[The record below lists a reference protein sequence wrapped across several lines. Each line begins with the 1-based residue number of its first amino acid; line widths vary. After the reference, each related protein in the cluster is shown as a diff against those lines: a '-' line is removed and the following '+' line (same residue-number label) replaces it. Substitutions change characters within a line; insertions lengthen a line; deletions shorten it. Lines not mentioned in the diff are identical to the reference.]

1 MWALLILLLGL
12 AGLGWW
18 WGVVAAE
25 ERRNAA
31 KRRRM
36 RSRTAVDSSVGPIS
50 DGGDVGTERAR
61 HAGAGVER
69 YQVPV
74 DAGRVPLRDPDDAD
88 AARHSGGGSDWD
100 DDDVL
105 LPPSPPVTTSRL
117 LDELRAELNRDDADG
132 AEGGRGGGGG
142 GGGRVVMTSEG
153 PVAWSE
159 PPFRAAGVLF
169 EGREARVLSALSG
182 RLPGGFV
189 LAAGVRL
196 DAMLEPV
203 RPSDG
208 SFETWR
214 TWRERVRRRS
224 VSGVICHAGSWR
236 PVLCV
241 LVVEPVKATELGG
254 GRDRITTEALQAAG
268 VPFVEV
274 EGELDADWGRI
285 DAALK
290 RERVTRGLD
299 ERDEA
304 ETAGG
309 LLRIG
314 RERADGRGNS
324 SGGGG
329 GGGTG
334 GGGGRTVAGISGAT
348 QIPPESAG
356 VMFSMLDDD
365 DAVPAHKPA
374 VNGDGEHGA
383 DGGKRG
389 KGGGGGAGAGD
400 RFAERRA

>member
-36 RSRTAVDSSVGPIS
+36 RSGAVVDSSVGPIS
-50 DGGDVGTERAR
+50 GSGGESGTGRR
-61 HAGAGVER
+61 GGHGGTGVER

-88 AARHSGGGSDWD
+88 AARHGGAGSDWD
-100 DDDVL
+100 EDDVL
-105 LPPSPPVTTSRL
+105 VPPSPPVTTSRL

-132 AEGGRGGGGG
+132 ADGDRVGHVG

-224 VSGVICHAGSWR
+224 VSGVICHAGTWR

-254 GRDRITTEALQAAG
+254 GRDRITTEVLQAAG

-314 RERADGRGNS
+314 RERADVRGNS
-324 SGGGG
+324 IGGA
-329 GGGTG
+329 GTG
-334 GGGGRTVAGISGAT
+334 GVGGRTVVGISGAT

-365 DAVPAHKPA
+365 NAVSAHKPA

-389 KGGGGGAGAGD
+389 KGGGGGGGGD
-400 RFAERRA
+400 RYAERRA